1 MLSSGNFAIN
11 ENFIFLTIVFK
22 QIKEFRISMLKSQE
36 NFYLRFHDFSN
47 AQMKRISLSDNIITK
62 TLLDKRKKKLLML
75 PRTSTGI

>member
-36 NFYLRFHDFSN
+36 NSY
-47 AQMKRISLSDNIITK
+47 
-62 TLLDKRKKKLLML
+62 
-75 PRTSTGI
+75 